1 MSSTTIP
8 ARLERTPASG
18 VVVRGTVV
26 VLGGRGETPEVY
38 ERFADR
44 IAVDGYR
51 VVAFGD
57 SRSAADALVEAA
69 AAELDATEAGPRVVV
84 GSDSGVA
91 LAWRAIADGR
101 LGATGVVSAGA
112 LTDAGSAAV
121 DASAEIEARTA
132 CPVHRGRLARAG
144 VLAGGELQAPTASD
158 EVDVELASRILVPA
172 LALHGDCDVVSHPD
186 DAFAVY
192 DALPDARLF
201 ALDEGRHD
209 VLNDI
214 THRQVAAQIVQFL
227 ERLRTPSQGLR
238 PVAQREYASLCS

>member
-1 MSSTTIP
+1 MTSSLSP
-8 ARLERTPASG
+8 ARIERTPAPG

-57 SRSAADALVEAA
+57 AGADYARVVDDARAALEV
-69 AAELDATEAGPRVVV
+69 TEAGPRVVV
-84 GSDSGVA
+84 ASDSGVA

-101 LGATGVVSAGA
+101 LNVTGVVSAGA
-112 LTDAGSAAV
+112 LTEVGAGSV
-121 DASAEIEARTA
+121 DAQTEIEERTS
-132 CPVHRGRLARAG
+132 CPVHRGKLAREGA
-144 VLAGGELQAPTASD
+144 LRQGELTRTDSVD
-158 EVDVELASRILVPA
+158 EVDHDLAARILVPA
-172 LALHGDCDVVSHPD
+172 LVLHGDCDIVSNPD
-186 DAFAVY
+186 AAFAVY

-201 ALDEGRHD
+201 AVERGKHD

-214 THRQVAAQIVQFL
+214 THRQAAAQIVMFL
-227 ERLRTPSQGLR
+227 ERLRTPEQGLR
-238 PVAQREYASLCS
+238 PVAQRSYASLCS

>member
-1 MSSTTIP
+1 MTSTTSP
-8 ARLERTPASG
+8 ARLTRTPAEG
-18 VVVRGTVV
+18 VTVRGTVV

-57 SRSAADALVEAA
+57 SRRDPDAVLAEA
-69 AAELDATEAGPRVVV
+69 AAELDGTAAGPRVVV
-84 GSDSGVA
+84 SSDSGVA
-91 LAWRAIADGR
+91 LAWRGIADGR

-112 LTDAGSAAV
+112 LTAAGSSPV
-121 DASAEIEARTA
+121 DAAGEIEARTA
-132 CPVHRGRLARAG
+132 CPVHRGRLVRDG
-144 VLAGGELQAPTASD
+144 VLSGGELQGEQASD
-158 EVDVELASRILVPA
+158 EVDVELATRILVPA

-201 ALDEGRHD
+201 ALDEGLHD
-209 VLNDI
+209 VLNDL

-227 ERLRTPSQGLR
+227 ERLRTPNQGLR
-238 PVAQREYASLCS
+238 AVPQREYASLCS